1 MINSRLETHIK
12 LLPPHCC
19 PWSRSPWQQAGG
31 VLRCSIHP
39 LMLVCRVFN
48 FNTSSATQCL
58 CRSVFCL
65 PVALCPSPSV
75 CPSFHCCPSV
85 SAQLHFLFFLLPLKY
100 YFFSSVSL
108 ICSVNTA
115 LGVWQSIR
123 LFHHRLPHSFI
134 SCLSSQ
140 QFNVL
145 YEPRLHKIINGKA
158 YTCTAEQIN
167 IQHIMKTK
175 TKIINLSKQS

>member
-48 FNTSSATQCL
+48 FNTSSATHCL

-75 CPSFHCCPSV
+75 CRSFHCCPSV
-85 SAQLHFLFFLLPLKY
+85 SAQLHFLSSCFLSNIISFHLFLSFALSTPLWE
-100 YFFSSVSL
+100 F
-108 ICSVNTA
+108 
-115 LGVWQSIR
+115 G
-123 LFHHRLPHSFI
+123 
-134 SCLSSQ
+134 
-140 QFNVL
+140 
-145 YEPRLHKIINGKA
+145 
-158 YTCTAEQIN
+158 
-167 IQHIMKTK
+167 
-175 TKIINLSKQS
+175 NLSGSFTIPTLILSFHVSHINNSMFFTSLDYTRESLAKHIHAQLSK